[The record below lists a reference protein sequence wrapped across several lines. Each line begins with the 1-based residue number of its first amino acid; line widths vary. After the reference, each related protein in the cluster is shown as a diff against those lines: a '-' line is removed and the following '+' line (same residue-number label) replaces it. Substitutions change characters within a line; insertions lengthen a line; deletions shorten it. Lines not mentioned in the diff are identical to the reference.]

1 MNLTFQV
8 LCNTVLYSNRLSPPD
23 ASTTEHGFLFG
34 FFTSFFLELLAIA
47 LCSSPVVYWTPS
59 DLARG
64 LIFWWHIFLLFHTIH
79 GVLEGRILKWVA
91 ISSSS
96 GLCFVRTLHYDLSIW
111 WGGAYVAWLIASL
124 SYRSPFAQQGC
135 YPGRGL
141 CTLFLLLLHELHLRL
156 VSSVQSL
163 SCVQLFV
170 TPWTAARQASLSITT
185 SWSLLKL
192 MSIES
197 VMPPQ
202 IIRH

>member
-8 LCNTVLYSNRLSPPD
+8 LCDTVLYSNRLSPPD
-23 ASTTEHGFLFG
+23 TSTTERGFLFG

-111 WGGAYVAWLIASL
+111 G
-124 SYRSPFAQQGC
+124 
-135 YPGRGL
+135 GRGL
-141 CTLFLLLLHELHLRL
+141 HGMAHSFTELQKPLCTTRLLSRQRL
-156 VSSVQSL
+156 VH
-163 SCVQLFV
+163 FI
-170 TPWTAARQASLSITT
+170 SI
-185 SWSLLKL
+185 
-192 MSIES
+192 
-197 VMPPQ
+197 
-202 IIRH
+202 IIT